1 MNITNIKRFAVHDGD
16 GIRTTVFFKGCPLKC
31 RWCHNPEAIS
41 PQKQLAFYKHKC
53 VGCGRCAN
61 ICRCHEVIGGVHV
74 FNRKKCIACGKC
86 TAICPNDALE
96 LFGRDVS
103 AGEICDILLKD
114 KSFYDESG
122 GGITLSG
129 GECLLQSKACREILK
144 EMKHA
149 DIHTAVD
156 TCGFVSKNAIDDV
169 LDYTDVFLYD
179 IKAIDEDVHIR
190 CTGYSNKL
198 ILDNLRYIDSCSKK
212 IEIRIPCVP
221 EYNMGQLEKIAEF
234 LSDFKNIVRVR
245 TLPYHNYA
253 ASKYA
258 ALDMENTLPDLLPTD
273 AEMKRTESFFKKS

>member
-1 MNITNIKRFAVHDGD
+1 MTAN

-31 RWCHNPEAIS
+31 RWCHNPETIS

-86 TAICPNDALE
+86 TAVCPNDALE

-129 GECLLQSKACREILK
+129 GECLLAKQGMPR
-144 EMKHA
+144 
-149 DIHTAVD
+149 
-156 TCGFVSKNAIDDV
+156 
-169 LDYTDVFLYD
+169 
-179 IKAIDEDVHIR
+179 
-190 CTGYSNKL
+190 
-198 ILDNLRYIDSCSKK
+198 
-212 IEIRIPCVP
+212 
-221 EYNMGQLEKIAEF
+221 
-234 LSDFKNIVRVR
+234 DFKRNETRR
-245 TLPYHNYA
+245 YTHCGGYLRLCFEKCN
-253 ASKYA
+253 
-258 ALDMENTLPDLLPTD
+258 
-273 AEMKRTESFFKKS
+273 